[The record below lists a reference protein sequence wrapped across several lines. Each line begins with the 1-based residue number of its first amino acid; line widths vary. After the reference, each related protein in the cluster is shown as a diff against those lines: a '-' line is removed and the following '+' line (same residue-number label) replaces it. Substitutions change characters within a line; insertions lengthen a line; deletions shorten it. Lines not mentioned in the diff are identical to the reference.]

1 MSNTPQKSP
10 AQARLGQGGLQV
22 GGGGPSAQPMQR
34 VAADTRTMDLLM
46 KVGEAVIRP
55 HVERA
60 QQAAYL
66 EGATRIAQGESLKE
80 IVDEQPW
87 YSQIFGPA
95 ASSQGAR
102 QAASIKQVDS
112 FTNRLFER
120 MSDLRQL
127 TPDDASKEVHA
138 ELVKHLTGDPQTD
151 MVIQQKMLE
160 SSGQFFRAHAKEH
173 VAYVQGE
180 MQSQVTGMV
189 IEATKA
195 LQHMGRQ
202 RAAGM
207 ISEEDWQ
214 LAQVNA
220 AGAMMPL
227 EGQTAESFWAGITV
241 AAEDAMV
248 QGNFHVIGLMEESG
262 LIAQMPPEMRKT
274 LLDNVRKYENITRE
288 RDGYWEF
295 GPRMAQLAA
304 MADTG
309 QISPAQIGEAINA
322 MNVEFSAATGINTPL
337 FSRGEMEGML
347 TRNYKELYRLREAA
361 RKESSEAAKE
371 ARDQAMIA
379 QYAGAARGNIP
390 KTLGYDG
397 DQVDMA
403 IATVAQ
409 NMMNERDDNKWAEYL
424 ADNYTQGDG
433 HVNPHIQRRI
443 TDAMRKA
450 KGSELHP
457 GTPMDTAYG
466 LWLSMNQVEN
476 GIGARNAY
484 FGEDDVRMINYH
496 EQLQMGAD
504 ANVAYQIA
512 FGRQKRPRPQADN
525 KEVVSGINDALK
537 RATGSGWWGRLFGGG
552 WKQSEDASKELA
564 FRVNQTTGDLI
575 ANTSTPTDTAYD
587 IGTEQVMQTTDT
599 VGPWS
604 YKMAEGQGRIY
615 EMLGESKERVDKE
628 VVAFVTD
635 KLVDLGYSPYVPGR
649 VLGRIRDGRQAPLT
663 PTTAWRQFPG
673 TPAGI
678 AEGAGGASW
687 GLFSTDT
694 VKHVEIVPTRTQT
707 DDEGNPYHV
716 YTLKVYL
723 DGAEEYLRMDIRE
736 IEGRIRKDKSYK
748 PHIKE

>member
-1 MSNTPQKSP
+1 MPNAPQKTP
-10 AQARLGQGGLQV
+10 AQVRLGQGGLQV
-22 GGGGPSAQPMQR
+22 GGGGPSAQPLQR
-34 VAADTRTMDLLM
+34 VEADTRTLDLLM
-46 KVGEAVIRP
+46 QVGEAVIRP

-66 EGATRIAQGESLKE
+66 EGATRVAQGESLKD

-87 YSQIFGPA
+87 YSRIFGPA
-95 ASSQGAR
+95 ASVQGAR
-102 QAASIKQVDS
+102 QAASIKQVDA

-127 TPDDASKEVHA
+127 NPEEAAKEVHA
-138 ELVKHLTGDPQTD
+138 ELVNHLTGDPQTD

-173 VAYVQGE
+173 VAFVQGE
-180 MQSQVTGMV
+180 MQSQVTGAV
-189 IEATKA
+189 IEATKV

-214 LAQVNA
+214 LAQANA

-227 EGQTAESFWAGITV
+227 EGQTAESFWTGITV

-248 QGNFHVIGLMEESG
+248 QGNFHVIGLMQESG
-262 LIAQMPPEMRKT
+262 LIDQMPPEQRKT

-295 GPRMAQLAA
+295 GPRIAQLKAA
-304 MADTG
+304 ADTG
-309 QISPAQIGEAINA
+309 QISPAQVGEAIHA
-322 MNVEFSAATGINTPL
+322 MNVEFSMATGISTPL
-337 FSRGEMEGML
+337 FGRAEMEGIL
-347 TRNYKELYRLREAA
+347 TRNYKQLYRMREAA
-361 RKESSEAAKE
+361 QRESAEAAKE

-379 QYAGAARGNIP
+379 QMAGAAMGNIP
-390 KTLGYDG
+390 KTLGYDS
-397 DQVDMA
+397 DQVDIA
-403 IATVAQ
+403 IATITQ

-424 ADNYTQGDG
+424 ADNYAQGDG
-433 HVNPHIQRRI
+433 HVNPHIQRRLA
-443 TDAMRKA
+443 TAMRQA

-466 LWLSMNQVEN
+466 LWLAMNQVEN

-484 FGEDDVRMINYH
+484 FGEDDARMVNYH

-504 ANVAYQIA
+504 PNTAYQVA
-512 FGRQKRPRPQADN
+512 FGKQKRPRPQADN
-525 KEVVSGINDALK
+525 KEVVSGINDAIT
-537 RATGSGWWGRLFGGG
+537 RATGSGLFSRLFGGG
-552 WKQSEDASKELA
+552 WRQSEESSRALA
-564 FRVNQTTGDLI
+564 YRANKTTGDLI
-575 ANTSTPTDTAYD
+575 ANTSIPTDKAYD
-587 IGTEQVMQTTDT
+587 IGTEQVMQTTDI

-604 YKMAEGQGRIY
+604 YQLAEGQGRIH
-615 EMLGESKERVDKE
+615 EILGESKERVDKE

-635 KLVDLGYSPYVPGR
+635 KLKDLGYEAYVPGR
-649 VLGRIRDGRQAPLT
+649 FFGRIRDGRQAPLT
-663 PTTAWRQFPG
+663 PSASRARFPSA
-673 TPAGI
+673 PAGI

-694 VKHVEIVPTRTQT
+694 VEHVEFVPTRTQT
-707 DDEGNPYHV
+707 DEDGNPYHV
-716 YTLKVYL
+716 YTLRVHI
-723 DGAEEYLRMDIRE
+723 DGNIEEIRMDTRE
-736 IEGRIRKDKSYK
+736 IESRIRKDKSYA